1 MQPTSTLMAPDP
13 PDQSAEAL
21 PDHTQLPDRDGNF
34 AINYQEH
41 PQSNLL
47 TGSLL
52 PRLHDLHPDGQ
63 FSIGADCGI
72 YFHHTQPPLKG
83 CRAPDWFYVPNV
95 PPMLNGKIRRSYVL
109 WKELIRPMVII
120 EFVSGDGREERDRT
134 PYEGKFWIYE
144 QAIGAGYYGI
154 FEVERSSIELF
165 RLEGGL
171 YQQVVPNESGR
182 LPIKQLEVELGIWHG
197 THRGITAPWV
207 RVWDAATG
215 KMLPSE
221 EERAEMAEA
230 LLDDAR
236 RRLEE
241 ECERAENERRRAE
254 NESRRA
260 AQLAERL
267 RALGVDPDS
276 PPM

>member
-1 MQPTSTLMAPDP
+1 MQPTSPRMAPDP
-13 PDQSAEAL
+13 SDQLAEAL
-21 PDHTQLPDRDGNF
+21 PDHTQLPDKDGNF
-34 AINYQEH
+34 VMNFQEH

-52 PRLHDLHPDGQ
+52 PRLHNLHPDGK
-63 FSIGADCGI
+63 FSIGVDSGI
-72 YFHHTQPPLKG
+72 YFHHTQPQLKG
-83 CRAPDWFYVPNV
+83 CRAPAWFYVPNV

-109 WKELIRPMVII
+109 WKEMIRPMVVI
-120 EFVSGDGREERDRT
+120 EYVSGDGREERDKT

-144 QAIGAGYYGI
+144 QAIGAGYYAI
-154 FEVERSSIELF
+154 FQVERSSIELF

-171 YQQVVPNESGR
+171 YQPVVPNASGR
-182 LPIKQLEVELGIWHG
+182 LPIKQLGVELGIWQG

-215 KMLPSE
+215 KMMPSE
-221 EERAEMAEA
+221 EERAETAEA

-241 ECERAENERRRAE
+241 ECERAENERRRA
-254 NESRRA
+254 

-267 RALGVDPDS
+267 RALGVDPDA
-276 PPM
+276 PLA